1 MSLLI
6 EIMTGCRSSSISIS
20 GDNQLDSGELRRL
33 LKGLGMRSISDE
45 ELTSLVVEL
54 DTDKSG
60 YIDFDEFN
68 YWYACV

>member
-1 MSLLI
+1 
-6 EIMTGCRSSSISIS
+6 MTGCRSSSISIS